1 MPNLRENR
9 VKRKLERGEVATVAS
24 GLMTPDLVDMLG
36 PMGFDGVWIE
46 TEHGPI
52 DFADVP
58 DLTRAADLWGMTS
71 VVRVNQNVP
80 GVIYRTFDVGA
91 QGVVVPHVNS
101 AAEARSVVDAGKF
114 APVGARGMYTGRQG
128 YGVSDYLTHANNE
141 TLLVVLIEDIVAVD
155 NLSEILQVDHIDVFF
170 VAPGDLAQSMGFVG
184 QPAHPEVDSVVDRA
198 LEQIVAAGRVAGTIV
213 TDATMASY
221 IEKGVRFLNVN
232 YTPWLMS
239 GAEGYLKSLDGLTS
253 HRQLGEETT
262 P

>member
-1 MPNLRENR
+1 MCVLRSSALPNLRENR

-114 APVGARGMYTGRQG
+114 APVGARGMYISRQG
-128 YGVSDYLTHANNE
+128 YGVSDFLTHANDE

-155 NLSEILQVDHIDVFF
+155 NLSEILKVDHIDVFF
-170 VAPGDLAQSMGFVG
+170 VAPGDLAQSMGLIG
-184 QPAHPEVDSVVDRA
+184 QIGNPRVQETIDGA
-198 LEQIVAAGRVAGTIV
+198 LAQIVAAGRTAGALV
-213 TDATMASY
+213 SDASVESY
-221 IEKGVRFLNVN
+221 LEKGARFLMVG
-232 YTPWLMS
+232 WQAWVAS
-239 GAEGYLKSLDGLTS
+239 GSRAFLDSVATARG
-253 HRQLGEETT
+253 
-262 P
+262 